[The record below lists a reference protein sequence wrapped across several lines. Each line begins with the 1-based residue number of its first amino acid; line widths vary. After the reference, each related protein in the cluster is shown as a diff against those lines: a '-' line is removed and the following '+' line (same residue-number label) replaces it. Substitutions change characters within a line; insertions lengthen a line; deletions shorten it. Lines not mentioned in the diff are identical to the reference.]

1 MKRISFIKN
10 SSAISAAIILKP
22 QIVFGTKANSAIRV
36 GIIGCGSR
44 GTAVISSMSKNT
56 NTHIIAAAD
65 IFDDKLK
72 SATPILNE
80 LNAAKGLPAIAGA
93 NIFQG
98 SKAYLKLVELK
109 DVDAVLISAPCY
121 THPTF
126 MEAAVAA
133 GKHVYCEK
141 PVATDVVGCKR
152 IQRVGE
158 GLNGKQS
165 VVIGFQIRYAT
176 AYSEMVK
183 RIQQG
188 DIGEIVTA
196 QLFYLSSAGKLNE
209 LKNVSDDEFRIR
221 NHFHFRALSGGIL
234 LDQGIHMLDIC
245 NWALKANPEKAMGTG
260 GNKLRPAGGDAWNN
274 YQVLYKYPND
284 INVSF
289 HSTQVGPSFGDVCCR
304 FMGTKGTAEAHYSGG
319 VFING
324 DNKWDSGIARSDSQ
338 LTPQQQAAGIFL
350 SSLHDADANKEK
362 AFINSIET
370 GNFLN
375 ETSSG
380 AASTLT
386 AILGREA
393 AETGKEMK
401 WNDLL
406 HSSQRIDPKLNLAQF
421 DKA

>member
-10 SSAISAAIILKP
+10 SAAISAAIILKP
-22 QIVFGTKANSAIRV
+22 QIVFGSRANSAIRV

-44 GTAVISSMSKNT
+44 GTAVISSMSKHT

-65 IFDDKLK
+65 LFDDRLK
-72 SATPILNE
+72 ATTPVLNQ
-80 LNAAKGLPAIAGA
+80 LNAAKGLPAVAGT

-98 SKAYLKLVELK
+98 SKAYLKLLELK
-109 DVDAVLISAPCY
+109 DVDAVLISSPCY

-152 IQRVGE
+152 IQKVGE
-158 GLNGKQS
+158 GLNGKLS
-165 VVIGFQIRYAT
+165 VVIGFQIRHATPYA
-176 AYSEMVK
+176 EMVK
-183 RIQQG
+183 RIHRA

-196 QLFYLSSAGKLNE
+196 QLYYLSSASKINN

-221 NHFHFRALSGGIL
+221 NHFHFYALSGGIL

-245 NWALKANPEKAMGTG
+245 NWALKAHPVKATGTG
-260 GNKLRPAGGDAWNN
+260 GNKAREGGGDAWNN
-274 YQVLYKYPND
+274 YQVLYKYPNN

-304 FMGTKGTAEAHYSGG
+304 FIGTKGMAEAHYSGG

-324 DNKWDSGIARSDSQ
+324 DNKWDSGVARSASE

-362 AFINSIET
+362 AFISSIET
-370 GNFLN
+370 GKFLD
-375 ETSSG
+375 ETASG

-386 AILGREA
+386 AVLGRETA
-393 AETGKEMK
+393 MAGKEMS
-401 WNDLL
+401 WEDMLR
-406 HSSQRIDPKLNLAQF
+406 SSQQLDPKLNLAQF

>member
-10 SSAISAAIILKP
+10 SAAISAAIILKP
-22 QIVFGTKANSAIRV
+22 QIVFGSRANSAIRV

-44 GTAVISSMSKNT
+44 GTAVITSMSKNT

-72 SATPILNE
+72 VATPVLNE

-152 IQRVGE
+152 IQKVGE

-176 AYSEMVK
+176 AYAEMVK

-245 NWALKANPEKAMGTG
+245 NWALKSNPEKAIGTG

-289 HSTQVGPSFGDVCCR
+289 HSTQVGPTFGDVCCR

-324 DNKWDSGIARSDSQ
+324 DNKWDSGIARSTSE

-362 AFINSIET
+362 AFISSIET

-393 AETGKEMK
+393 AETGKEMN

-406 HSSQRIDPKLNLAQF
+406 HSSQKIDPKLNLAQF